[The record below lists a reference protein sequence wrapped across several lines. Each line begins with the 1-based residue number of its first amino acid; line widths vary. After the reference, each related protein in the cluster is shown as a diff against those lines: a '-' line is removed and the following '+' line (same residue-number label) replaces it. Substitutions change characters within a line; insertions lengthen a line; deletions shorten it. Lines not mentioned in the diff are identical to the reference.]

1 RAASEPLAQP
11 APGPVHVDAGME
23 HERHP
28 ELTESVSLL
37 PGEDL
42 GKLFIGE
49 SQPSAEHPHDLDGL
63 RLAETESTGHAAP
76 EGAAA
81 THPDEDWIEV
91 EEEVVEQA
99 PVRDALAANTRFNAD
114 AEGIDDDIREIFLEE
129 MQEEIDNL
137 ANAEKVWLADP
148 AQTSSLVGIRRSF
161 HTLKGSG
168 RLVGAGVLGEFAW
181 KVEDMLNRVL
191 DNTIEP
197 NQNVQDLVRHAIDAL
212 PQLLAAL
219 KGEATPNAPLSA
231 IMHTAEQLAAGHP
244 ARLEDQAPRATETV
258 TRTVI
263 RRVPRA
269 SVEAE
274 AVPQASLTDAVS
286 AAAAPAQETRE
297 PGIVLSV
304 MPPVDPVLLE
314 ILRSEVAQYLQ
325 TIRAAIQRSDHDLPI
340 SEELLRAVHTLHGAI
355 AMVDIPLLTQLLS
368 PLEGL
373 FQRLRASGQAL
384 SAAGVRLLGQ
394 SVDVVDHV
402 MSQFDAAEP
411 RLPDANALT
420 AQIVEMRDEYPESQV
435 AHVVYESPVHGDVHG
450 EDAHADPVREEER
463 LVDDEEMAASTRSGE
478 HEQTDT
484 TIPPVDD
491 RHADVAAEMAAAL
504 SAFEPVDSASE
515 HAAAERAAA
524 EQAAA
529 EQAAA
534 EQAAAE
540 QAAAE
545 QAAAE
550 QAAAEQAAVEKAAAE
565 QAAAEHAA
573 AEQAAAE
580 RAAAEQVAAEHA
592 AAEHAAAEQAAAVQ
606 DVSEETPEPAFALA
620 GGGQIDADL
629 LEVFVDEAREILD
642 HADGVLAQWHAEPAE
657 LSCVGELQRDLHT
670 LKGGARIAGLMPLGD
685 LAHAIETVLEKPI
698 RDAGKTGALISTLEA
713 SFDQLHALVQR
724 VSK

>member
-1 RAASEPLAQP
+1 
-11 APGPVHVDAGME
+11 
-23 HERHP
+23 
-28 ELTESVSLL
+28 
-37 PGEDL
+37 
-42 GKLFIGE
+42 
-49 SQPSAEHPHDLDGL
+49 
-63 RLAETESTGHAAP
+63 
-76 EGAAA
+76 
-81 THPDEDWIEV
+81 

-148 AQTSSLVGIRRSF
+148 TQTSALVGIRRSF

-197 NQNVQDLVRHAIDAL
+197 NQNVQDLIRHAIDAL

-258 TRTVI
+258 TRTVV

-269 SVEAE
+269 SIEAE
-274 AVPQASLTDAVS
+274 AVPQAGLTDA
-286 AAAAPAQETRE
+286 AAAAAMPAPEMRE
-297 PGIVLSV
+297 AGIALPV

-325 TIRAAIQRSDHDLPI
+325 TIRAAIQRSGHDLPI

-373 FQRLRASGQAL
+373 FKRLRASGHAL

-411 RLPDANALT
+411 RLPDANLLT
-420 AQIVEMRDEYPESQV
+420 AQVIEMRDEYPESQV
-435 AHVVYESPVHGDVHG
+435 AHVVYESPVHDEG
-450 EDAHADPVREEER
+450 AHADPAREEEH
-463 LVDDEEMAASTRSGE
+463 LFDDEEMAAPTPSGE
-478 HEQTDT
+478 HEQADT
-484 TIPPVDD
+484 TITPVDD
-491 RHADVAAEMAAAL
+491 RHAYVAAEMAAAL
-504 SAFEPVDSASE
+504 SVFETGDAAREQPAAE
-515 HAAAERAAA
+515 EAAAEQAAAEQAAAEHAEKAAA

-550 QAAAEQAAVEKAAAE
+550 
-565 QAAAEHAA
+565 HAA
-573 AEQAAAE
+573 AEQAAADRDLSE
-580 RAAAEQVAAEHA
+580 AMPEH
-592 AAEHAAAEQAAAVQ
+592 
-606 DVSEETPEPAFALA
+606 AFALA
-620 GGGQIDADL
+620 GSGQIDADL

-642 HADGVLAQWHAEPAE
+642 HADGVLAQWHAEPTE

-670 LKGGARIAGLMPLGD
+670 LKGGARIAGLIPLGD

-698 RDAGKTGALISTLEA
+698 RDAGKTGALISALEA

-724 VSK
+724 VSQGQMPEYPQAMIDRLLGMAGETVLG